1 MKLKHVWWM
10 AAAAAVSSGFAAQA
24 ADAAQATRG
33 NEKLL
38 MDFNGGFDPARV
50 VSGNGLAYEMVD
62 VAEEDGG
69 EDGGRAIRI
78 NVSPNG
84 GWPGLNVAIP
94 EGLRDLSAFG
104 GVSVEAHNVSD
115 AAMRVTLRVDNPGAD
130 GSKHCNNQ
138 SYTLAAGERKT
149 LSTWFGFTED
159 KPAFALNP
167 ANVSGI
173 CVFWSQPKSEMELV
187 IDNVRAIPHKPGT
200 RPPAKP
206 RERVAID
213 FETGAGEE
221 DHALRDGKNAMN
233 TAIGFV
239 TGADA
244 GAIAGRSLA
253 ASTYPDGRGWFEF
266 WESRHGLLAGGYTY
280 TVAFRYRILDADEN
294 ATLYA
299 LFRSQSRGW
308 GKWDRGWS
316 HIKELPAQK
325 GADRTLV
332 HTFSAD
338 LPRHNDYILMLGID
352 GKASVVIDDVLIT
365 RGAPFDDGGLAE
377 LLAAKRNAAAAP
389 HILLDFESADDPIPA
404 HSKLAIGAITDA
416 ELLTGKRSL
425 AIDTRDANRTWNE
438 ALAIGR
444 GRIEPGYRYH
454 VTLLARMLDK
464 GAKGGGVYI
473 FANPTKQVEGQ
484 GKLGWRSWTSAPGDE
499 DVLSTTFEFRQDA
512 GYEFVIG
519 VQDAARV
526 LIDDIEIRR
535 EPLPEDR
542 LPLAKVRDKA
552 ASKLIFEDTFDAP
565 DLDETKWTRI
575 GDVPR
580 TGGIWRKASSTITP
594 DGHLDLAF
602 KPDGD
607 TFSFGCV
614 ETKGKFAFTYGLVEA
629 RMKFPKQV
637 GHWPGFWLFG
647 DQVGRVGDGGRDG
660 TEVDI
665 VEAPWRHVDKVTHT
679 LHWDGYGDDHA
690 AQGREVEIPG
700 INEGW
705 HTFAVDWSPD
715 GYIFLVDGVE
725 THRSDAG
732 GVCENPLWIIISD
745 EMGGWSGNP
754 REAKDLPDHTLID
767 YVRVWQ

>member
-1 MKLKHVWWM
+1 MKHKLRIIT
-10 AAAAAVSSGFAAQA
+10 AAAAFAAA
-24 ADAAQATRG
+24 ASAAFAQETGAATAAATKS

-38 MDFNGGFDPARV
+38 MDFDGGFDPARV
-50 VSGNGLAYEMVD
+50 VYGNGLDYEM
-62 VAEEDGG
+62 EGG
-69 EDGGRAIRI
+69 AIRI
-78 NVSPNG
+78 NVTPNG

-94 EGLRDLSAFG
+94 EGARDLSAFG
-104 GVSVEAHNVSD
+104 GVSVEAFNPGGE
-115 AAMRVTLRVDNPGAD
+115 AMRVTLRVDNPGAN

-138 SYTLAAGERKT
+138 SYTIAAGERRT
-149 LSTWFGFTED
+149 LSTWFGVTED
-159 KPAFALNP
+159 KPGFALDP

-173 CVFWSQPKSEMELV
+173 CVFWSQPKNEMSLV
-187 IDNVRAIPHKPGT
+187 IDNVRAIPHKPGM

-206 RERVAID
+206 RDRVAID
-213 FETGAGEE
+213 FEAGAGEE
-221 DHALRDGKNAMN
+221 DYSLRDGKNAMN
-233 TAIGFV
+233 TTIGFV
-239 TGADA
+239 TGADTGGA
-244 GAIAGRSLA
+244 GAIDGRSLA

-266 WESRHGLLAGGYTY
+266 WESRHGLLAGGYNH
-280 TVAFRYRILDADEN
+280 TVAFRYRVIDAEDG

-316 HIKELPAQK
+316 HIKELPAKK
-325 GADRTLV
+325 GADLV
-332 HTFSAD
+332 HTHTFSAD
-338 LPRHNDYILMLGID
+338 LPRHNDYVLMLGID
-352 GKASVVIDDVLIT
+352 GKASMVIDDVLIT

-377 LLAAKRNAAAAP
+377 LLAAKRNTAAAP
-389 HILLDFESADDPIPA
+389 HILLDFESADEPIPA
-404 HSKLAIGAITDA
+404 HSKLSAGVDAAITGD
-416 ELLTGKRSL
+416 ELLAGKRSL

-454 VTLLARMLDK
+454 VTLLARMLAK
-464 GAKGGGVYI
+464 GAKGGNIYI
-473 FANPTKQVEGQ
+473 FANPTKKVDGQ
-484 GKLGWRSWTSAPGDE
+484 DNLGWRSWSSAPGDE
-499 DVLSTTFEFRQDA
+499 DVLSTTFEFRRDA

-542 LPLAKVRDKA
+542 LPLARVRDKA
-552 ASKLIFEDTFDAP
+552 ASKLIFEDTFDGP
-565 DLDETKWTRI
+565 DLDPAKWTRA
-575 GDVPR
+575 GDTPR
-580 TGGIWRKASSTITP
+580 TGGIWRKANATITP

-614 ETKGKFAFTYGLVEA
+614 ETKGKFTFTYGLVEA

-665 VEAPWRHVDKVTHT
+665 VEAPWRHIDKVTHT

-715 GYIFLVDGVE
+715 GYIFLVDGIE

-754 REAKDLPDHTLID
+754 REAKNLPDHTLID